1 MTNLIEFICPER
13 YKNIIPEPVPCYK
26 EFPEWFSSTKNISVS
41 KSKCPFNFLHDKKLI
56 KNTNIKKCPG
66 VTDFLKTGYVI
77 KNWTNILVRSETPSG
92 NLYFDWEHN
101 YHESVDYGLHSSEEY
116 DGMID
121 SELPIYNGFHKISS
135 PWYVKTSPGV
145 SCYYTHPFWNREK
158 RFTTV
163 SGIIHTDI
171 SPISIKWFFEWN
183 TILKKTLSL
192 DEIDSEIQFI
202 KKDTP
207 LIMIFP
213 FVRNQFNMKINY
225 LEEENFKSDVVDINF
240 LKTHDWFG
248 NSLYNLFR
256 KKQRIEF
263 K

>member
-1 MTNLIEFICPER
+1 MSNSIEFICPEK
-13 YKNIIPEPVPCYK
+13 YKDIIPEPVPCYK
-26 EFPEWFSSTKNISVS
+26 EFPEWFSSTKNIPT
-41 KSKCPFNFLHDKKLI
+41 SKCPFKFLHDNKLT
-56 KNTNIKKCPG
+56 KNSNVKKCPG
-66 VTDFLKTGYVI
+66 ITDFLKTGYII
-77 KNWTNILVRSETPSG
+77 KNWTNILVRSEPPLG
-92 NLYFDWEHN
+92 NLCFDWEHS
-101 YHESVDYGLHSSEEY
+101 YHGLVDYGLHPSEEY

-135 PWYVKTSPGV
+135 PWFVKTSPGV
-145 SCYYTHPFWNREK
+145 SCYYTHPFWTREK

-183 TILKKTLSL
+183 INLKKTLIL
-192 DEIDSEIQFI
+192 DEIDTDIQLI

-207 LIMIFP
+207 LVMIFP

-225 LEEENFKSDVVDINF
+225 INDEDYKSDIVDINF
-240 LKTHDWFG
+240 LKTRDWIG
-248 NSLYNLFR
+248 NTLYNTFR
-256 KKQRIEF
+256 KNQKKQF

>member
-1 MTNLIEFICPER
+1 MSNLIEFICPER
-13 YKNIIPEPVPCYK
+13 YKNIIPEPIPCYK
-26 EFPEWFSSTKNISVS
+26 EFPEWFSSTKNISTA
-41 KSKCPFNFLHDKKLI
+41 KSKCPFSFLHDKKLI
-56 KNTNIKKCPG
+56 KDTNIKKCPG
-66 VTDFLKTGYVI
+66 ITDFLKTGYII
-77 KNWTNILVRSETPSG
+77 KNWTNILVRSEPPSG

-101 YHESVDYGLHSSEEY
+101 YHGSVDYGLHSSEEY

-121 SELPIYNGFHKISS
+121 NDLPIYNGFHKISS

-145 SCYYTHPFWNREK
+145 SCFYTHPFWTREK

-183 TILKKTLSL
+183 VLLKNTMNLE
-192 DEIDSEIQFI
+192 EIDSEVQFI

-213 FVRNQFNMKINY
+213 FVRD
-225 LEEENFKSDVVDINF
+225 NFKMNVNYIDEEKFRSDVIDLSF

-248 NSLYNLFR
+248 NSFYNIFR
-256 KKQRIEF
+256 KKSGINF